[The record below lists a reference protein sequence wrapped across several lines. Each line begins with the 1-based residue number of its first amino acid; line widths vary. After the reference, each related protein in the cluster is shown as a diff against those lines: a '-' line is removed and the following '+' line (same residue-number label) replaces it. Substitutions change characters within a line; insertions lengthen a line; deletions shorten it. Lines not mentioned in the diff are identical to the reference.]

1 MPDGRK
7 LHTRPIASLGG
18 VGIFIGFLLACLLSI
33 SSKQNPEFQYFLAA
47 AIIIFFLG
55 VKDDILILS
64 PMKKFLAQIATA
76 AIIIHFGNVRIDS
89 MHGFLGVH
97 QLPEFFSLLISYTT
111 VIVVINAFN
120 LIDGVDGLAA
130 SLGILTTA
138 VFGLYVYIAQM
149 PAYSILAFSMTGS
162 LAAFLIFNYN
172 PAKIFMGDSGSL
184 LLGLMNSILVIK
196 FITVADITAGSFP
209 IESSVAIG
217 FSILIVPLLDTLR
230 VFSIRIY
237 KGKSPFSP
245 DRNHIHHLLLDRG
258 FNHRQV
264 TLACVLVNALF
275 IAISYFSRTVGST
288 VLLSCILPVC
298 FSFIGLLKFYRK
310 PQETLVISSSFQ
322 NINEQVHISATKV
335 VALKPDVAA
344 AEQ

>member
-1 MPDGRK
+1 
-7 LHTRPIASLGG
+7 
-18 VGIFIGFLLACLLSI
+18 
-33 SSKQNPEFQYFLAA
+33 
-47 AIIIFFLG
+47 
-55 VKDDILILS
+55 
-64 PMKKFLAQIATA
+64 MKKFLAQIATA

-130 SLGILTTA
+130 SLGILTTS
-138 VFGLYVYIAQM
+138 VFGFYFYIAQM

-209 IESSVAIG
+209 IE
-217 FSILIVPLLDTLR
+217 
-230 VFSIRIY
+230 
-237 KGKSPFSP
+237 
-245 DRNHIHHLLLDRG
+245 
-258 FNHRQV
+258 
-264 TLACVLVNALF
+264 
-275 IAISYFSRTVGST
+275 
-288 VLLSCILPVC
+288 
-298 FSFIGLLKFYRK
+298 
-310 PQETLVISSSFQ
+310 
-322 NINEQVHISATKV
+322 
-335 VALKPDVAA
+335 
-344 AEQ
+344 